1 MRTHEAEPWIS
12 QIGDG
17 RSTKWT
23 SSWCSLLNERTKAA
37 LEIGKLKKDAAMAI
51 YEPGREKAVFDH
63 VFAANPGPLPNEQ
76 LQHIYERIIDVMRT
90 LQQNSK

>member
-1 MRTHEAEPWIS
+1 MDIAGWRRKIDEVDE
-12 QIGDG
+12 QLV
-17 RSTKWT
+17 R
-23 SSWCSLLNERTKAA
+23 LLNERTKAA

>member
-1 MRTHEAEPWIS
+1 MDITDWRRKIDEVDEQLVH
-12 QIGDG
+12 
-17 RSTKWT
+17 
-23 SSWCSLLNERTKAA
+23 LLNERTKAA
-37 LEIGKLKKDAAMAI
+37 LEIGKLKKNAALAI

-90 LQQNSK
+90 LQRTDKEIPK

>member
-1 MRTHEAEPWIS
+1 MDIAEWRRKIDEVDE
-12 QIGDG
+12 QLV
-17 RSTKWT
+17 R
-23 SSWCSLLNERTKAA
+23 LLNERTKAA
-37 LEIGKLKKDAAMAI
+37 LEIGKLKKNAAMAI